1 MKEAVIEEYRKTLD
15 ALKQLRDKK
24 RQANADYRQIDLLNT
39 EIEEVA
45 QVIVHLEKGAS
56 RYRW

>member
-24 RQANADYRQIDLLNT
+24 RQANADYRQIDLLDT

-45 QVIVHLEKGAS
+45 QVIVYLEKGAS